1 MRQATVERKTQET
14 TIRVDLILDSDERGT
29 ITTGVGFFD
38 HMLDLM
44 AFHGG
49 FKLSV
54 HCEGDL
60 HIDDHHTV
68 EDVGLALGQAFKEV
82 LGDKVGIHRYGT
94 ALIPMDESLA
104 RVVVDISNRP
114 LLVYRAHLTRK
125 RIGTLDTQNV
135 REFLRAF
142 SQNAAL
148 TLHAE
153 VLYGDNAH
161 HQVEALFK
169 ALGRAL
175 AAASAISSK
184 QLPSTKGVL

>member
-1 MRQATVERKTQET
+1 MRQASVERNTQET
-14 TIRVDLILDSDERGT
+14 KIRLDLSFDQAERGT
-29 ITTGVGFFD
+29 ISTGVGFFD

-54 HCEGDL
+54 SCEGDL
-60 HIDDHHTV
+60 NIDDHHTV
-68 EDVGLALGQAFKEV
+68 EDVGLALGQAFKKA
-82 LGDKVGIHRYGT
+82 LGDKVGIKRYGF

-104 RVVVDISNRP
+104 RVVVDLSMRP
-114 LLVYRAHLTRK
+114 LLVYRVQITRK
-125 RIGTLDTQNV
+125 RIGNLDTQNV

-142 SQNAAL
+142 SQDAGM

-153 VLYGDNAH
+153 ILYGDNAH

-175 AAASAISSK
+175 RDAITITSD

>member
-1 MRQATVERKTQET
+1 MRQATVERNTKET
-14 TIRVDLILDSDERGT
+14 TIRVDLTLDLAERGT
-29 ITTGVGFFD
+29 IETGVGFFD

-54 HCEGDL
+54 KCEGDL
-60 HIDDHHTV
+60 YIDDHHTV
-68 EDVGLALGQAFKEV
+68 EDVGLALGQAFREA
-82 LGDKVGIHRYGT
+82 LGDKLGLRRYGM

-104 RVVVDISNRP
+104 RVVVDVSMRP
-114 LLVYRAHLTRK
+114 LLVYHAALTRK
-125 RIGTLDTQNV
+125 RVGTMDTQNV

-142 SQNAAL
+142 SQNAAI

-153 VLYGDNAH
+153 VLYGENAH

-175 AAASAISSK
+175 ADASAVISTV
-184 QLPSTKGVL
+184 LPSTKGVL

>member
-1 MRQATVERKTQET
+1 MRQARVERNTLET
-14 TIRVDLILDSDERGT
+14 KIRIDLSLEQAERGT
-29 ITTGVGFFD
+29 ISTGVGFFD

-54 HCEGDL
+54 SCEGDL
-60 HIDDHHTV
+60 YIDDHHTI
-68 EDVGLALGQAFKEV
+68 EDVGLALGQAFQEA
-82 LGDKVGIHRYGT
+82 LGDKVGIKRYGS

-104 RVVVDISNRP
+104 RVVVDFSMRP
-114 LLVYRAHLTRK
+114 LLVYRGQITRK
-125 RIGTLDTQNV
+125 RIGNMDMQNV

-142 SQNAAL
+142 SQNAGL

-153 VLYGDNAH
+153 LLYGTNAH

-175 AAASAISSK
+175 AEAMTITSE
-184 QLPSTKGVL
+184 QVPSTKGVL